1 MGYNEELEKIVGRV
15 VHNYI
20 IDKCSMR
27 LSFFDYNFDFV
38 DGESNDISLT
48 LSPVTINL
56 KKLE

>member
-1 MGYNEELEKIVGRV
+1 MGYNEELEKIIGRV

-27 LSFFDYNFDFV
+27 LSYFDYNFDFM
-38 DGESNDISLT
+38 DEQLNDISLT
-48 LSPVTINL
+48 LSPITITL